1 MNLGYLC
8 KQMGPFIQS
17 MTKAVWSTF
26 YKILSQTNTDDTS
39 WDESI
44 MGTLIVDGMTIVH
57 ELMAVKN
64 FKYAKDLA
72 EAYVKLV
79 YKKNAKGHIAS
90 RIVFDIHTK
99 SLSENTREQQRGK
112 MNEMI
117 SFRV

>member
-1 MNLGYLC
+1 
-8 KQMGPFIQS
+8 
-17 MTKAVWSTF
+17 
-26 YKILSQTNTDDTS
+26 
-39 WDESI
+39 
-44 MGTLIVDGMTIVH
+44 MGTLIVIGMTIVH
-57 ELMAVKN
+57 ELLAVKN

-79 YKKNAKGHIAS
+79 YKKAKGHIAY